1 MRKSQISINCETRD
15 FNLVVFEI
23 DPVGEDADLVSEVL
37 NTVKQHG
44 AVSYN
49 PSGKR
54 RSEKE
59 KRSTRYLGVLSEK
72 LLVNHFRSKL
82 GPDVHISNKTFV
94 DHDAHVDIEIQVGEK
109 ITTLEVRSSFP
120 YSNLK
125 DVVCRYFN
133 VIGPYVTSYKPTE
146 RPKDFYLLGL
156 INEAVAQFDFQRKH
170 KFYLAGGA
178 SYQLLKEKGKRDTL
192 KQRGANYLVIPLVQ
206 AMDAVEIVDVIRSEF
221 SAV

>member
-1 MRKSQISINCETRD
+1 MRKSLKSITCGTRN

-23 DPVGEDADLVSEVL
+23 DPVGEDAILVSEVL

-54 RSEKE
+54 RSEE
-59 KRSTRYLGVLSEK
+59 ELTNTRYLGVLSEK
-72 LLVNHFRSKL
+72 LLVNHFLSEL
-82 GPDVHISNKTFV
+82 GPDVHISNKAFV
-94 DHDAHVDIEIQVGEK
+94 DYDAHVDIEIQVGGK
-109 ITTLEVRSSFP
+109 ITPLEVRSSFP

-133 VIGPYVTSYKPTE
+133 VIGPYVTSYKRAE

-156 INEAVAQFDFQRKH
+156 INEAVGKFNFEKEH

-178 SYQLLKEKGKRDTL
+178 SYQLLKEKGKRDNL
-192 KQRGANYLVIPLVQ
+192 KQQGADYLVMPLVQ
-206 AMDAVEIVDVIRSEF
+206 AMDAVEIVDVIRSEI